1 MIRIVKILFMLS
13 IATWG
18 VLGAIANLMAY
29 PDGYYSVQFTFSM
42 QGAANAPGLWRAI
55 ENPLLI
61 HLGFAVI
68 WGSKLAGGLLASY
81 GTLQMWSQR
90 QATAKAFD
98 EAKTYGLLGV
108 AIMLLMLFFGFVVIG
123 GTYFELWRDVK
134 TMGYH
139 AHVYAFIYFGFIGI
153 LGLFIAQPEVENE
166 AI

>member
-98 EAKTYGLLGV
+98 EAKNLWAIRCSHCVTHALFRIRSDWWNLFRIVEGCQNYGLPRTC
-108 AIMLLMLFFGFVVIG
+108 I
-123 GTYFELWRDVK
+123 R
-134 TMGYH
+134 
-139 AHVYAFIYFGFIGI
+139 VYIFWFYWHSGSFYSAT
-153 LGLFIAQPEVENE
+153 
-166 AI
+166 